1 MPAVSKRK
9 AASRQSWDT
18 AMSSIKTGAKKV
30 IQIITPRKKK
40 RRKIEMEKENDAD
53 IAEDSDILDTQS
65 LYGPSQPDDDVFLS
79 PEPAT
84 FIPDFGDLPMEAHS
98 QFGAFSTHARIS
110 PSKSSVLG
118 RIWHDFTPRLLSK
131 LSPSR
136 KSAMLANDSTSILNS
151 DTSSNFV
158 LSPDDPID
166 SASSKSVDSA
176 SLKSLP
182 DTPVITD
189 AELAE
194 RARLREQAAKT
205 ADGHLREAP
214 SVAVAN
220 AALVDLGKVLR
231 PPRKKGPGYIDPKID
246 PFTRSRI
253 EGMRNFLALY
263 ANPKSPTYGKWKAAS
278 TAAAITMCR
287 GSYCARVLRRLA
299 RQYIA
304 DRSVLPENPYG
315 NWNETLLVNEDLCN
329 ELMEY
334 LQFLGSTKDKDG
346 KESGIT
352 SAKVQAWLAQPE
364 IMQKYA
370 ITKPIS
376 LATAKRYLH
385 ALGFRFSSPVKGQ
398 YVDGH
403 ERADVR
409 FHRDKMY
416 IPKLSE
422 LRTRMRVYSKDGVD
436 ITADV
441 ESMVASGKRVVIWYH
456 DESIFYAHD
465 RTRKSWRHKDA
476 SIKPHKKGEGASLMV
491 ADYISADF
499 GWLVGPKTGRSARVI
514 LKPGK
519 NRDGYF
525 TSDDILAQARV
536 AMDILTEFGDDIE
549 HENAEIDPSP
559 IQDWEECWSP
569 EGQPIYNP
577 DGTLLKEKIPMT
589 GASFADGHPQSL
601 YFENGPHAG
610 MFKGMEQILTERGY
624 NVKGKKAECLNFQ
637 CAVDA
642 DGHHGDCCM
651 RRMLFNEPDFAAVQ
665 SLLEDQCSSQGI
677 AVIFLPKFH
686 CELNPI
692 EQCWGYAKRLYRL
705 CPESSREEDLE
716 KNMLDSLDAIPLI
729 CIRR

>member
-9 AASRQSWDT
+9 AASRQSCDT
-18 AMSSIKTGAKKV
+18 AMSSTKTGAKKV

-136 KSAMLANDSTSILNS
+136 KSAVNQRGFDDDESILAARSSRPAQMLANDSTSILNS

-166 SASSKSVDSA
+166 SASQSPTQPHLWGWGISST
-176 SLKSLP
+176 P

-220 AALVDLGKVLR
+220 AALVDRGKVLR

-263 ANPKSPTYGKWKAAS
+263 ANPKSPTYGKWKAAAS

-287 GSYCARVLRRLA
+287 GSYSSCRRIRTA
-299 RQYIA
+299 IGTKPC
-304 DRSVLPENPYG
+304 S
-315 NWNETLLVNEDLCN
+315 VNEDLCN

-376 LATAKRYLH
+376 LATAKR
-385 ALGFRFSSPVKGQ
+385 SPVKGQ

-403 ERADVR
+403 ERAD
-409 FHRDKMY
+409 
-416 IPKLSE
+416 LSE
-422 LRTRMRVYSKDGVD
+422 LRTRMRVYNKDGVN

-536 AMDILTEFGDDIE
+536 AMDILTEFGDDIK
-549 HENAEIDPSP
+549 HVFVYDNATTHRKRADDALSARKMPKSTPVPYKTAKNAGQMRPNFLVERTAR
-559 IQDWEECWSP
+559 SP

-610 MFKGMEQILTERGY
+610 MFKGMERILTERGY

-642 DGHHGDCCM
+642 DGHHG
-651 RRMLFNEPDFAAVQ
+651 FAT
-665 SLLEDQCSSQGI
+665 E
-677 AVIFLPKFH
+677 H
-686 CELNPI
+686 CITGMPM
-692 EQCWGYAKRLYRL
+692 QKA
-705 CPESSREEDLE
+705 
-716 KNMLDSLDAIPLI
+716 
-729 CIRR
+729 

>member
-1 MPAVSKRK
+1 
-9 AASRQSWDT
+9 
-18 AMSSIKTGAKKV
+18 
-30 IQIITPRKKK
+30 
-40 RRKIEMEKENDAD
+40 
-53 IAEDSDILDTQS
+53 
-65 LYGPSQPDDDVFLS
+65 
-79 PEPAT
+79 
-84 FIPDFGDLPMEAHS
+84 
-98 QFGAFSTHARIS
+98 
-110 PSKSSVLG
+110 
-118 RIWHDFTPRLLSK
+118 
-131 LSPSR
+131 
-136 KSAMLANDSTSILNS
+136 
-151 DTSSNFV
+151 
-158 LSPDDPID
+158 
-166 SASSKSVDSA
+166 
-176 SLKSLP
+176 
-182 DTPVITD
+182 
-189 AELAE
+189 
-194 RARLREQAAKT
+194 
-205 ADGHLREAP
+205 
-214 SVAVAN
+214 
-220 AALVDLGKVLR
+220 
-231 PPRKKGPGYIDPKID
+231 
-246 PFTRSRI
+246 
-253 EGMRNFLALY
+253 
-263 ANPKSPTYGKWKAAS
+263 
-278 TAAAITMCR
+278 MCR

-422 LRTRMRVYSKDGVD
+422 LRTRIRVYNKDGVD

-476 SIKPHKKGEGASLMV
+476 SIKPRKKGEGASLMV

-549 HENAEIDPSP
+549 HVFVYDNATTHRKRADDALSARKMPKSTPVPYKTGKNAGQMRPNFLVERTAR
-559 IQDWEECWSP
+559 SP

-610 MFKGMEQILTERGY
+610 MFRGMERILTERGY

>member
-9 AASRQSWDT
+9 DASRQSWDA
-18 AMSSIKTGAKKV
+18 AMGSIKTGAKKV
-30 IQIITPRKKK
+30 IKIITPRKK
-40 RRKIEMEKENDAD
+40 RRKIETEKENDVD
-53 IAEDSDILDTQS
+53 IARDSNILDTQS

-79 PEPAT
+79 PELAT
-84 FIPDFGDLPMEAHS
+84 FIPNFGDLPMDAHS
-98 QFGAFSTHARIS
+98 QFGAFSPHARVS
-110 PSKSSVLG
+110 PSKSSTLG
-118 RIWHDFTPRLLSK
+118 RIWHDFTPRLLSR

-136 KSAMLANDSTSILNS
+136 KSAVNQRGFDDDESILAARSSRPARMLAKDSSSILNS
-151 DTSSNFV
+151 DTSSNFM
-158 LSPDDPID
+158 LSPDDSID
-166 SASSKSVDSA
+166 SASSKSVASA
-176 SLKSLP
+176 SLKSTP
-182 DTPVITD
+182 DTPVISD

-194 RARLREQAAKT
+194 RARLRERAAKT

-214 SVAVAN
+214 SVAVAD
-220 AALVDLGKVLR
+220 AALADLGKVLR
-231 PPRKKGPGYIDPKID
+231 PPQKKGPGYIDPKID

-253 EGMRNFLALY
+253 EGMRSFLVLY

-278 TAAAITMCR
+278 TAAAITMCQ
-287 GSYCARVLRRLA
+287 GSYCARVLHRLA

-304 DRSVLPENPYG
+304 DRSVLSQNPYG

-334 LQFLGSTKDKDG
+334 LQLLGSTKDKDG

-352 SAKVQAWLAQPE
+352 SAKVQAWLAHE

-422 LRTRMRVYSKDGVD
+422 LRTRMRVYDKDGVD
-436 ITADV
+436 ITADM

-465 RTRKSWRHKDA
+465 HTRKSWRHKDT
-476 SIKPHKKGEGASLMV
+476 SIKPRKKGEGASLMV
-491 ADYISADF
+491 ADYVSADF
-499 GWLVGPKTGRSARVI
+499 GWLVGPLTGRSARVI

-536 AMDILTEFGDDIE
+536 AMDILPEFGDDIE
-549 HENAEIDPSP
+549 HVFENA
-559 IQDWEECWSP
+559 
-569 EGQPIYNP
+569 IYGN
-577 DGTLLKEKIPMT
+577 
-589 GASFADGHPQSL
+589 
-601 YFENGPHAG
+601 Y
-610 MFKGMEQILTERGY
+610 
-624 NVKGKKAECLNFQ
+624 
-637 CAVDA
+637 
-642 DGHHGDCCM
+642 
-651 RRMLFNEPDFAAVQ
+651 
-665 SLLEDQCSSQGI
+665 
-677 AVIFLPKFH
+677 
-686 CELNPI
+686 
-692 EQCWGYAKRLYRL
+692 
-705 CPESSREEDLE
+705 
-716 KNMLDSLDAIPLI
+716 
-729 CIRR
+729 